1 MSIRLCSLSSGSS
14 GNCIYV
20 GSENTGLLVDCGVSG
35 KEILENLKNIGVC
48 TSTIKGILVTH
59 EHSDHTKGIGV
70 ISRKLNI
77 PIYANA
83 KTWAGMVDCIGKI
96 SADNIRHFD
105 TGVDFEL
112 NELTV
117 KAYNIPHDAS
127 EPVGYSFRLGSRK
140 VCIAT
145 DLGYFSDE
153 VKENTKGADMVLLEA
168 NHDVEMVKVSSY
180 PYFLKRRILS
190 DVGHLSNE
198 AAGHAVMELLNSGVK
213 KILLGHL
220 SKENNFPELAY
231 QTVKNIL
238 DANHITIGKDIELE
252 VAPRRSVSKYYQID
266 EA

>member
-20 GSENTGLLVDCGVSG
+20 GTESSGILVDCGVSG
-35 KEILENLKNIGVC
+35 KEILGNLKDIGVC

-59 EHSDHTKGIGV
+59 EHSDHTKGVGIV
-70 ISRKLNI
+70 SRKLNV

-83 KTWAGMVDCIGKI
+83 GTWAGMGGSIGDIK
-96 SADNIRHFD
+96 SENIKHFD
-105 TGVDFEL
+105 TGVDFHIDDI
-112 NELTV
+112 NI
-117 KAYNIPHDAS
+117 KSFSIPHDAAA
-127 EPVGYSFRLGSRK
+127 PVGYSFYMGNKK

-145 DLGYFSDE
+145 DLGHFSQE
-153 VKENTKGADMVLLEA
+153 VKSNIQNSDLVLLEA

-180 PYFLKRRILS
+180 PFFLKKRILS

-198 AAGHAVMELLNSGVK
+198 AAGRAVLELLNSGVK
-213 KILLGHL
+213 RILLGHL

-238 DANHITIGKDIELE
+238 QENKVDIDKDIELD
-252 VAPRRSVSKYYQID
+252 VAPRRGISKCYSI
-266 EA
+266 

>member
-20 GSENTGLLVDCGVSG
+20 GSESTGLLVDCGVSG
-35 KEILENLKNIGVC
+35 KEILENLKNIGVG

-70 ISRKLNI
+70 VSRKLNI

-83 KTWAGMVDCIGKI
+83 KTWAGMGDGIGKI
-96 SADNIRHFD
+96 SAENIRYFD
-105 TGVDFEL
+105 TGVGFEL
-112 NELTV
+112 NELEI
-117 KAYNIPHDAS
+117 KSYSIPHDAS
-127 EPVGYSFRLGSRK
+127 DPVGYSFCAGSRK

-153 VKENTKGADMVLLEA
+153 VRENTKGADMVLLEA
-168 NHDVEMVKVSSY
+168 NHDIEMVKMSSY

-198 AAGHAVMELLNSGVK
+198 AAGHAVLELLNSGVRK
-213 KILLGHL
+213 VLLGHL

-238 DANHITIGKDIELE
+238 EENQVAMGRDIQVE
-252 VAPRRSVSKYYQID
+252 VAPRKGISSYYQID
-266 EA
+266 KA